1 MAEVSKYAIG
11 TADSVSTFHR
21 RSRLLKQQ
29 LLITVY
35 RLKNKE
41 NNFRFPFPFSANIRK
56 FAISIF
62 RLQQHFSLVPFSVRG
77 IPEAWRWRRG
87 E

>member
-1 MAEVSKYAIG
+1 MAGVSKYAIG

-21 RSRLLKQQ
+21 RSRLRKQQ

-35 RLKNKE
+35 RLLTKE
-41 NNFRFPFPFSANIRK
+41 NNFRFPVSANIRK
-56 FAISIF
+56 FAVSIF